1 MSFIDR
7 SQDLAENRELSRFL
21 KRSIPT
27 YNKQF
32 LLSAQIATNKQQ
44 KIELF
49 YFIRRNFH
57 NQM

>member
-21 KRSIPT
+21 QRSIPT
-27 YNKQF
+27 YNKF
-32 LLSAQIATNKQQ
+32 LLSTQIATNKQQ

>member
-21 KRSIPT
+21 QRSIPT

-32 LLSAQIATNKQQ
+32 LLSTQIATNKQQ